1 MQLKEWR
8 IYLIG
13 ADLFPINGKEHNQ
26 LSNYE
31 FMTIAEDEGS
41 VSSLQGFADNFNNDY
56 VNTESFM
63 RIIEVSIGD
72 PKTVKCNKCGFV
84 GYEEDLITTEDKEG
98 TKIMQEKGINDK
110 EFMRACPDCLTDEYL
125 MDIEELKNNSH
136 E

>member
-13 ADLFPINGKEHNQ
+13 ADLFPIDGKEHNQ

-31 FMTIAEDEGS
+31 FMTIAENEGN

-63 RIIEVSIGD
+63 RIIEVSLED
-72 PKTVKCNKCGFV
+72 PKTVKCNGCDFV

-98 TKIMQEKGINDK
+98 TKQMQENGINDR
-110 EFMRACPDCLTDEYL
+110 EFMRACPNCLTDENL
-125 MDIEELKNNSH
+125 MDIEEPKN
-136 E
+136 